1 MKLFLLLLYA
11 FSLYSFP
18 ITNTTQN
25 ITSQCQI
32 SAINNSSISALAMY
46 QSDTFRPH
54 FNGIENFGY
63 DNRTFWIKCNIKNS
77 QPLAVNQLLEL
88 GFVPMDFADLYVF
101 DSEGKLL
108 KTYQSGDLRPIDVR
122 ILHNKYHLFPL
133 EFEAN
138 ESKTLLMKLK
148 NSGAM
153 IIDLHL
159 HHPST
164 FWESLYPNRES
175 FIMAFLVIIVF
186 FTFYNI
192 ILFFSLKEIS
202 FIYYFLAMSS
212 MFVMQASLF
221 GIAYQY
227 TPFFGLWNIT
237 VALNIAGALFI
248 LFSVFF
254 VSKFFELDS
263 YSPRFYRVYTRLI
276 LAIYLPLILLIL
288 LPQTYSKILPLIPL
302 AGMIMVGFILV
313 LTLIGYKK
321 SNVSSRYIFI
331 GWLMSGVLM
340 IVYILELTGILETK
354 MINDLLLRSGTL
366 VEMIFF
372 SFALGDKLK
381 YIKSK
386 ASEAEIKALE
396 SEKLML
402 INARLAVAG
411 ETVGNIAHQWRQ
423 PLNRL
428 SMALVKIQSDLYFKP
443 NLDKNML
450 LNEAKK
456 SEIIIKNMSETIN
469 IFLNFFS
476 DHQSDETFDLSQ
488 AIDEALFIIGDSF
501 KNNGIVL
508 MRNFDLNTVNIHGS
522 KSEFSQVILNLLSN
536 AQNALIG
543 RKVATPTI
551 TIRAEKIKELILI
564 DIEDNAG
571 GITVS
576 PIEKIFEP
584 YISTSEDKNGKGLG
598 LYIAKNIITTR
609 FLGDISVKNT
619 LEGARF
625 TIKFDPSARKNSSL

>member
-1 MKLFLLLLYA
+1 MKLFLFLLLGVSLYA
-11 FSLYSFP
+11 FP
-18 ITNTTQN
+18 ITQNTQN
-25 ITSQCQI
+25 ITPLCDI
-32 SAINNSSISALAMY
+32 AAVNDPSITVQEMY
-46 QSDTFRPH
+46 HSTKFIP
-54 FNGIENFGY
+54 NTKGIENFGY
-63 DNRTFWIKCNIKNS
+63 DNRPYWVKITISNPQDSAQK
-77 QPLAVNQLLEL
+77 QLLEL
-88 GFVPMDFADLYVF
+88 GFVPMDFVDLYML
-101 DSEGKLL
+101 DSKGKLL
-108 KTYQSGDLRPIDVR
+108 KTYLSGDIRPIDKR
-122 ILHNKYHLFPL
+122 NLRNKYHLFPL

-138 ESKTLLMKLK
+138 ETKILILKLQ

-153 IIDLHL
+153 VIDLHL
-159 HHPST
+159 HNPST
-164 FWESLYPNRES
+164 FWESIYPNRES

-186 FTFYNI
+186 FTFYNV

-254 VSKFFELDS
+254 VSKFFELDT
-263 YSPRFYRVYTRLI
+263 YSPRLYRIYTRLI
-276 LAIYLPLILLIL
+276 LSVYLPLIIL
-288 LPQTYSKILPLIPL
+288 MLFPQTYSKILPLIPL
-302 AGMIMVGFILV
+302 AGMVMVTFILV
-313 LTLIGYKK
+313 ITFVGYKK
-321 SNVSSRYIFI
+321 SNVSSRYIFV
-331 GWLMSGVLM
+331 GWLMSGGLM
-340 IVYILELTGILETK
+340 IVYIFELTGILESK
-354 MINDLLLRSGTL
+354 MINDQLLRSGTL
-366 VEMIFF
+366 IEMIFF

-381 YIKSK
+381 YIKLK

-423 PLNRL
+423 PLHRL
-428 SMALVKIQSDLYFKP
+428 SMALVKMQSDLYFKP
-443 NLDKNML
+443 NIDKKTLLD
-450 LNEAKK
+450 EAKK
-456 SEIIIKNMSETIN
+456 SEIIIKNMSETID

-476 DHQSDETFDLSQ
+476 NHQSDETFNLSQ
-488 AIDEALFIIGDSF
+488 AIEEALFIIGDSF
-501 KNNGIVL
+501 KNNGIIL
-508 MRNFDLNTVNIHGS
+508 MRNFDLNDINIHGS

-543 RKVATPTI
+543 RKIVTPTI
-551 TIRAEKIKELILI
+551 TINAEKIQEMILI

-598 LYIAKNIITTR
+598 LYIAKNLIVTR
-609 FLGDISVKNT
+609 FSGDISVKNT
-619 LEGARF
+619 KKGAQF
-625 TIKFDPSARKNSSL
+625 TITLQNILNTKR